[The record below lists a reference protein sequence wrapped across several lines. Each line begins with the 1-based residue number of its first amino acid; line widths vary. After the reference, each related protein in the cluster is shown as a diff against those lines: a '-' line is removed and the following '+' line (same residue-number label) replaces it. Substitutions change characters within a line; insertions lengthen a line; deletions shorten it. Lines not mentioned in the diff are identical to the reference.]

1 LVEVI
6 KSASHNTDKQDQS
19 FADKIVLVTGGSS
32 GIGKQVAKDLLSGGA
47 DVIICSNDSKNL
59 HEAHS
64 QLLLVSPRIDA
75 FVCDV
80 RNTDQVL
87 HLAHYVLERYG
98 KIDILMNNA
107 GYAVYRPFE
116 ESSIEEILDIVD
128 VNLFGAMRCTKVFL
142 PSMIAR
148 RSGRIVNISSIAGET
163 IITPNAT
170 YCAAKHGMV
179 SWTRA
184 IQYELAHFNIGV
196 NVVCVGHT
204 KTSFHDHPTFRRR
217 DVYRKKGARLLTVE
231 AVSAKILDA
240 IRKDRVVT
248 YVPWWQGLVV
258 WALNALPFVTMPIWD
273 RVMQKRIA
281 QLYEQIETEKKAQQ
295 IISHR

>member
-1 LVEVI
+1 MTI
-6 KSASHNTDKQDQS
+6 ISDSRTGSN
-19 FADKIVLVTGGSS
+19 FAGKVVVVTGGTR
-32 GIGKQVAKDLLSGGA
+32 GIGKQLAKDLLGLGA
-47 DVIICSNDSKNL
+47 QVIICSSQPLNV
-59 HEAHS
+59 EQAHAELKQIAS
-64 QLLLVSPRIDA
+64 RIDA
-75 FVCDV
+75 LVCDV
-80 RNTDQVL
+80 RDTEQVNR
-87 HLAHYVLERYG
+87 LANHVLTRYG
-98 KIDILMNNA
+98 CIDILINNA

-116 ESSIEEILDIVD
+116 ESSIEEVLDLVD
-128 VNLFGAMRCTKVFL
+128 VNLSGAMRCTKAFL

-231 AVSAKILDA
+231 AVSAKIIDA
-240 IRKDRVVT
+240 IRKNRVVT
-248 YVPWWQGLVV
+248 YVPWWQRLVV

-281 QLYEQIETEKKAQQ
+281 QLYEQIEIEKKAQ
-295 IISHR
+295 

>member
-1 LVEVI
+1 MI
-6 KSASHNTDKQDQS
+6 KSTSYNTDKQAQS

-47 DVIICSNDSKNL
+47 YVIICSNESKNL

-75 FVCDV
+75 CVCDV
-80 RNTDQVL
+80 RNTVQVL
-87 HLAHYVLERYG
+87 RLAHYVLEHYG

-128 VNLFGAMRCTKVFL
+128 VNLSGAMRCTKVFL
-142 PSMIAR
+142 PSMIER
-148 RSGRIVNISSIAGET
+148 RSGRLVNISSIGGEI

-179 SWTRA
+179 AWTKALR
-184 IQYELAHFNIGV
+184 YELGHFHIAV
-196 NVVCVGHT
+196 NVVCPDYV
-204 KTSFHDHPTFRRR
+204 KTNFQTHPTFRRR
-217 DVYRKKGARLLTVE
+217 EVYRKKNRIYELKVETV
-231 AVSAKILDA
+231 SKKILDA

-248 YVPWWQGLVV
+248 YIPGWLGLVV
-258 WALNALPFVTMPIWD
+258 WAFNVVPFITGPIWSKI
-273 RVMQKRIA
+273 MQKRIVR
-281 QLYEQIETEKKAQQ
+281 LYEQIEVEKKTQQ
-295 IISHR
+295 IVSHT